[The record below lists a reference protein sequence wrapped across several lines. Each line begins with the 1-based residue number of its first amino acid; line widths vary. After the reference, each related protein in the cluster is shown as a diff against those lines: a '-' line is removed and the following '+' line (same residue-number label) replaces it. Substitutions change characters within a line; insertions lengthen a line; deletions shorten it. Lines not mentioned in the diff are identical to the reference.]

1 MASAIKQHL
10 SKGEKVLWLAS
21 GGSGIKVGLKTLEM
35 LNGIDLEN
43 LTITLT
49 DERYG
54 ELGHK
59 DENWQ
64 QLLGGGADFK
74 NAKTFRIIKDLSFN
88 ETTENFNDWL
98 EQTIENVD
106 FVIGLFGIGADG
118 HTAGI
123 KPNSVAAT
131 SIKLADN
138 FTGEDFQRI
147 TITPKMFKH
156 INQIVTQAS
165 GVDKT
170 RVLETLFAEKIDFVD
185 QPAQLLKTVAV
196 SDLVTD
202 NEVRLS

>member
-21 GGSGIKVGLKTLEM
+21 GGSGIKVGLKTLEI
-35 LNGIDLEN
+35 LNGTDLEN

-64 QLLGGGADFK
+64 QLLDGGADFK
-74 NAKTFRIIKDLSFN
+74 NAKTFRIIKDLSFD

-106 FVIGLFGIGADG
+106 FVIGLFGIGTDG

-131 SIKLADN
+131 SVKLADN

-185 QPAQLLKTVAV
+185 QPAQLLKAVAV

-202 NEVRLS
+202 NEVRLN

>member
-1 MASAIKQHL
+1 ML
-10 SKGEKVLWLAS
+10 SG
-21 GGSGIKVGLKTLEM
+21 TD
-35 LNGIDLEN
+35 LNN
-43 LTITLT
+43 LTISLT

-64 QLLGGGADFK
+64 QLLDGGADFK
-74 NAKTFRIIKDLSFN
+74 NAKTFRIIKDLSFD
-88 ETTENFNDWL
+88 ETTKNFNDWL
-98 EQTIENVD
+98 EKAIENAD
-106 FVIGLFGIGADG
+106 FVIGLFGIGTDG

-123 KPNSVAAT
+123 KPNSAAAT
-131 SIKLADN
+131 SSKLADN

-156 INQIVTQAS
+156 IDQIVTQAS

-170 RVLETLFAEKIDFVD
+170 KILETLFAEKIDYIE
-185 QPAQLLKTVAV
+185 QPAQLLKTVAE

-202 NEVRLS
+202 NEIRLS

>member
-1 MASAIKQHL
+1 M
-10 SKGEKVLWLAS
+10 
-21 GGSGIKVGLKTLEM
+21 
-35 LNGIDLEN
+35 
-43 LTITLT
+43 T

-64 QLLGGGADFK
+64 QLLDGGADFK

-88 ETTENFNDWL
+88 ETTKNFNDWL
-98 EQTIENVD
+98 GQTIENVD

-202 NEVRLS
+202 NEVRLN

>member
-131 SIKLADN
+131 SVKLADN